1 VPSPAAQRVTAL
13 FLIGERADRAVAA
26 FQTVGPL
33 TQRSRG
39 PQAAA
44 MPSDLASPPVI
55 VTDLIRVSARQ

>member
-33 TQRSRG
+33 TCELTLNPEHVDGVHRALGGRWH
-39 PQAAA
+39 
-44 MPSDLASPPVI
+44 L
-55 VTDLIRVSARQ
+55 

>member
-33 TQRSRG
+33 T
-39 PQAAA
+39 
-44 MPSDLASPPVI
+44 
-55 VTDLIRVSARQ
+55 